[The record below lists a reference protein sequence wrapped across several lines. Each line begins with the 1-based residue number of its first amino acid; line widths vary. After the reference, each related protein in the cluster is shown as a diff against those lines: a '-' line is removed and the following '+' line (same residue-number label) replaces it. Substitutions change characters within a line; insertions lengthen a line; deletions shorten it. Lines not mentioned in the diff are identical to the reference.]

1 MLYGCESWTTRKRD
15 KEKINAFEQRCW
27 RRMLGIKWTDK
38 ITNASVRKQIG
49 TNEMLEDRVKRQK
62 LSYFGHVVRSDT
74 LEKNIMLGMGEGKRS
89 RGRPKMRWMDEILE
103 VTGLSL
109 PKLLEAT
116 RNRLAWR
123 SKVMEITRGRIRPD
137 GTR

>member
-62 LSYFGHVVRSDT
+62 LSYFAHVVRSDT
-74 LEKNIMLGMGEGKRS
+74 LEK
-89 RGRPKMRWMDEILE
+89 
-103 VTGLSL
+103 T
-109 PKLLEAT
+109 
-116 RNRLAWR
+116 
-123 SKVMEITRGRIRPD
+123 
-137 GTR
+137 